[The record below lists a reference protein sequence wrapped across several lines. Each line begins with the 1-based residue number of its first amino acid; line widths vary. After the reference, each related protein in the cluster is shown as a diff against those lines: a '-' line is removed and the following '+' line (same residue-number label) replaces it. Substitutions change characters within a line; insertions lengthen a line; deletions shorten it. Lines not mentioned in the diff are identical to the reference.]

1 MLSFYDIDWADV
13 VRQSLPALERHN
25 RYLAKQEAL
34 RVAAL
39 EAEPPRFVYAGKN
52 NPMPQALLLD
62 TRLTPLERNAWQVLR
77 WLITERHVEA
87 PRYQD
92 LQPYLATSPCGA
104 QASRETIARALNVL
118 RSTRWLS
125 LTDRARDEQGCLRGS
140 VYVLYDEP
148 LPPHQALNVDS
159 GYLALI
165 RQNLSH
171 ATKGVRDLARHVLQ
185 ELRDDVQVPADV
197 LRGLDQAAERAVQQA
212 LPFDTPSKREGSE
225 RKVADNVRNSAV
237 RSAGSVDVSEPLVL
251 ADVRNPNATCTVLK
265 SQSNKKTV
273 PRAALADAAA
283 QWPETLQLSL
293 GERKMAQQALHR
305 LEPEQRQAVINEAVA
320 RCIRGTVRKP
330 AAYLM
335 GLIKRACNGEFTLWA
350 ARALT
355 GEPEAACHRSS
366 TSHEPT
372 KTSKPPRE
380 ASPLALACLSELKQR
395 CRVVSAS

>member
-13 VRQSLPALERHN
+13 VRQSLPALR
-25 RYLAKQEAL
+25 RYNQYLVKQGAL
-34 RVAAL
+34 CPAAL
-39 EAEPPRFVYAGKN
+39 EAASPRFVYAGKD
-52 NPMPQALLLD
+52 NPMPQALLHD
-62 TRLTPLERNAWQVLR
+62 TRLTPLERNTWQVLR

-125 LTDRARDEQGCLRGS
+125 LADRARDQQGCLRGS
-140 VYVLYDEP
+140 IYVLYDEP
-148 LPPHQALNVDS
+148 LSPHQALDVDS

-185 ELRDDVQVPADV
+185 ELRDDAQVPADV
-197 LRGLDQAAERAVQQA
+197 LKGLDQAAERSAQQA
-212 LPFDTPSKREGSE
+212 LPFAQPSNSEGSE
-225 RKVADNVRNSAV
+225 RTAADNVRNPKTSSAT
-237 RSAGSVDVSEPLVL
+237 SPDDSEPPTL
-251 ADVRNPNATCTVLK
+251 ADVRNPNVTCTVLK

-273 PRAALADAAA
+273 PRAGLADAAA

-305 LEPEQRQAVINEAVA
+305 LEPDQRQAVINEAVA

-355 GEPEAACHRSS
+355 SEPEAARPRPS
-366 TSHEPT
+366 TSHKPRDA
-372 KTSKPPRE
+372 SRPPRE
-380 ASPLALACLSELKQR
+380 ASPLALACLTELKQR